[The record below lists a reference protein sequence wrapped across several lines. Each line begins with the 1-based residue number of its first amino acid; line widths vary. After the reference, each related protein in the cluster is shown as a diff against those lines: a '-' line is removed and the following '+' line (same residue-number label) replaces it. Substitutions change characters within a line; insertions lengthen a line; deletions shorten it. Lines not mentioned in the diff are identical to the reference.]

1 MKLIVCVDDR
11 YGMAFNGRRQSKDC
25 VLRKQVLEL
34 VGKNLL
40 WMNGY
45 SARQFEDR
53 TENMRV
59 SDDYLQMAGQKD
71 YCFVETEDVTPHIAL
86 ADTVI
91 LYHWNR
97 TYPADLYFCK
107 QLLSEDWKL
116 LSTRDFPGNSHEMI
130 TQEVYVR

>member
-59 SDDYLQMAGQKD
+59 SDDYLQMAGQED

-107 QLLSEDWKL
+107 QLLSEDWQL